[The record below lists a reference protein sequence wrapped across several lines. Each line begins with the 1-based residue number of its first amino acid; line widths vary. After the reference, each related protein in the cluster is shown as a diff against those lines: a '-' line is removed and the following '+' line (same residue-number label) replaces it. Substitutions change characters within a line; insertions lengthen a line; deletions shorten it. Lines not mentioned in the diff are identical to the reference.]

1 MTRFRAETLASLFL
15 AFAPAAATA
24 QPSGSRPPAEATEGL
39 ARAFREGATQLGV
52 VGAGLLVLQR
62 GVVVLEA
69 YHGHQDAEGKVPV
82 DAETAFH
89 WASITKTFT
98 AVATMRLRDLG
109 LLSLDDSAVRH
120 VPELGEVHAPFG
132 GVGRITLRHLAS
144 HSAGFRGPTWPWG
157 GDQPWH
163 PFEPTRWEQLV
174 AMMPYTETTFE
185 PGSRFSYSNPGFIFL
200 GRTIEALTGEDYE
213 AHVEKNLLRPLGM
226 RRAYFDRAPWHLL
239 PHRSHSFERGAGGVR
254 ELPFDF
260 DTGITVSNGGL
271 NAPLG
276 DMALWL
282 DFLLGNPERA
292 GLHAG
297 LLRRSSLEEMFRP
310 LVPLDPGK
318 PDGEAIGLSFFLE
331 KRRGVDLVAHSG
343 GQNGF
348 VSHFYLHL
356 PTRSALL
363 LAFNTNVAAGPGEPE
378 GSTAALDRRL
388 LDHFL
393 ERVLPALPR

>member
-1 MTRFRAETLASLFL
+1 MVPAGFATLCALVLAS
-15 AFAPAAATA
+15 ASSS
-24 QPSGSRPPAEATEGL
+24 PSPQERPSVSPGVCDEL
-39 ARAFREGATQLGV
+39 ARALREGVAEREI
-52 VGAGLLVLQR
+52 VGAGLLVLHR
-62 GVVVLEA
+62 GEVVAEA
-69 YHGHQDAEGKVPV
+69 YHGHQDAQGKVPV
-82 DAETAFH
+82 NAETAFH

-98 AVATMRLRDLG
+98 AVATVRLRDLG

-120 VPELGEVHAPFG
+120 VPELREVHAPFG

-144 HSAGFRGPTWPWG
+144 HSAGFRGSTWPWG

-174 AMMPYTETTFE
+174 AMMPYTEAGFE

-226 RRAYFDRAPWHLL
+226 RRAYFDRAPWDLL
-239 PHRSHSFERGAGGVR
+239 PHRSHSFERGTAGLR

-292 GLHAG
+292 ALHGG

-310 LVPLDPGK
+310 VVPLDPGK
-318 PDGEAIGLSFFLE
+318 PDGDAMGLSFFLE

-356 PTRSALL
+356 PSRSALL
-363 LAFNTNVAAGPGEPE
+363 LAFNTNVAPEAGRPE
-378 GSTAALDRRL
+378 GTTSALDGRL
-388 LDHFL
+388 LDLFL